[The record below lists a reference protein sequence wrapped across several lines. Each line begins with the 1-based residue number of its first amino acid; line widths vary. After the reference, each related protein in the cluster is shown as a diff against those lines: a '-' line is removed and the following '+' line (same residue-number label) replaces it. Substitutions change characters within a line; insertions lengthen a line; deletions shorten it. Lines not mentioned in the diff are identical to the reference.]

1 MNIELTTQELD
12 MVLTE
17 MVDIVKHK
25 YDDTHIIKKFTKQLL
40 EYRKDINLRQNFINS
55 IWYPILSTIFFHH
68 KYDLNNLSNYCNNF
82 DKYVMFS
89 DIDKKTENLLTVN
102 IKTLSQLKVDYIFT
116 TNLKENDKFE
126 ISREIKEGNTI
137 QEIEEYLLNEI
148 VVHINSLNNIQIYK
162 LVSSISIK
170 DIDNRQYICIT
181 CRFK

>member
-1 MNIELTTQELD
+1 
-12 MVLTE
+12 
-17 MVDIVKHK
+17 
-25 YDDTHIIKKFTKQLL
+25 
-40 EYRKDINLRQNFINS
+40 
-55 IWYPILSTIFFHH
+55 
-68 KYDLNNLSNYCNNF
+68 
-82 DKYVMFS
+82 MFS